1 MALAGAPDGLL
12 DWLRSQ
18 LPPGAAAAVRRIGAP
33 DLSVFPEEA
42 RLITRAGDK
51 RRLEFLAGRAAARE
65 ALPAIGHPPAPL
77 LAHPEGDPICYI
89 SSNDLRDLFAML
101 TSFCSSKPQGRQF
114 VLGTV

>member
-65 ALPAIGHPPAPL
+65 ALPAIGHPPPL
-77 LAHPEGDPICYI
+77 RCSPIPKETPSGRPR
-89 SSNDLRDLFAML
+89 SS
-101 TSFCSSKPQGRQF
+101 GRSPTTI
-114 VLGTV
+114 VHA